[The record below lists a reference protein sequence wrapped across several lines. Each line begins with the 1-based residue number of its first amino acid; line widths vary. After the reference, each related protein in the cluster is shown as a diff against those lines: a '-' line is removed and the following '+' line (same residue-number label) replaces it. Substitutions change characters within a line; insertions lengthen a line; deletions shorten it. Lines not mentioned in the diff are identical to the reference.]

1 MEGAGNQPQNE
12 TPPTLFVGNIAP
24 STSIS
29 AASPLENNQDAST
42 ISQSGW
48 TSSKATFR
56 KYYLIP
62 SLLFS
67 VPAHLAVLG
76 SFFSD
81 PLEEFG
87 IISWF
92 ISPFVATVTLIIL
105 LIIGISKKN
114 KSIVNAVVAGVITD
128 TVIWFASIY
137 YYLVFASTLD
147 LALGL

>member
-12 TPPTLFVGNIAP
+12 NPPSLFVGNIAP

-76 SFFSD
+76 AVFD
-81 PLEEFG
+81 MYGIEEAG
-87 IISWF
+87 IMMWL
-92 ISPFVATVTLIIL
+92 ISPFVAAVTLIIFL
-105 LIIGISKKN
+105 TAGISKKN

-128 TVIWFASIY
+128 TVVWFGSIY
-137 YYLVFASTLD
+137 YYLIFA
-147 LALGL
+147 GGF

>member
-1 MEGAGNQPQNE
+1 MEGAGNQPQKEN
-12 TPPTLFVGNIAP
+12 PPALFIGDIPQQN
-24 STSIS
+24 
-29 AASPLENNQDAST
+29 PLYVKGPLWKDEPT
-42 ISQSGW
+42 IPHSQSGW

-87 IISWF
+87 IISWLF
-92 ISPFVATVTLIIL
+92 SPLVAIVALIIL

-114 KSIVNAVVAGVITD
+114 KSIVYAVVAGVITN
-128 TVIWFASIY
+128 TVIWFLSIY
-137 YYLVFASTLD
+137 YYLTFS
-147 LALGL
+147 GGF

>member
-1 MEGAGNQPQNE
+1 MEEVGNQPQNE
-12 TPPTLFVGNIAP
+12 NPPALFVGNITP

-29 AASPLENNQDAST
+29 AASPLEKNQAAST

-56 KYYLIP
+56 QYYLIP

-87 IISWF
+87 IISWL
-92 ISPFVATVTLIIL
+92 ISPFVATVTLIIF

-114 KSIVNAVVAGVITD
+114 KSILYAVLAGLITD
-128 TVIWFASIY
+128 TVIWFLSIY
-137 YYLVFASTLD
+137 YYLSFT
-147 LALGL
+147 GGF

>member
-1 MEGAGNQPQNE
+1 MEGADNQPQNE
-12 TPPTLFVGNIAP
+12 TLPSLFVGNIAS

-29 AASPLENNQDAST
+29 AASPLKNNQAAST
-42 ISQSGW
+42 ISQGGW
-48 TSSKATFR
+48 TSSKSTFLQ
-56 KYYLIP
+56 YYLIP

-81 PLEEFG
+81 PIEEFG
-87 IISWF
+87 IISWV

-128 TVIWFASIY
+128 TVIWFLSIY
-137 YYLVFASTLD
+137 YYLTFS
-147 LALGL
+147 GGF

>member
-1 MEGAGNQPQNE
+1 MEGVGNQPQNE

-29 AASPLENNQDAST
+29 AASPLESNQDANP

-87 IISWF
+87 IISWLF
-92 ISPFVATVTLIIL
+92 SPLVAIVALIIL

-114 KSIVNAVVAGVITD
+114 KSIVYAVVAGVITN
-128 TVIWFASIY
+128 TVIWFLSIY
-137 YYLVFASTLD
+137 YYLTFS
-147 LALGL
+147 GGF